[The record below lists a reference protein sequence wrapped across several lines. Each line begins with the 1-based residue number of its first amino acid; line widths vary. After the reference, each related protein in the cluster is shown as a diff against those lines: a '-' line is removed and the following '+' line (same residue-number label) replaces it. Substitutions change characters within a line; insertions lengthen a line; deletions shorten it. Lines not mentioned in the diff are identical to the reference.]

1 MRPVRDV
8 AGSDIL
14 WQTVWKTVWQTAWMV
29 WDLLN
34 SCKFSVLG
42 KLQVKARSVQDA
54 DVKMLKRH
62 ELKTVR
68 EHLLAWAGLQDCPS
82 KRHVPRWGALR
93 QCIHCVTGSN
103 GVG

>member
-34 SCKFSVLG
+34 SCKFCVGEAPSQSALG
-42 KLQVKARSVQDA
+42 
-54 DVKMLKRH
+54 
-62 ELKTVR
+62 
-68 EHLLAWAGLQDCPS
+68 
-82 KRHVPRWGALR
+82 PRRRCKNAEAP
-93 QCIHCVTGSN
+93 
-103 GVG
+103 